1 MSERFVLLRRVE
13 SRPEALVIQGVL
25 ETAGIPV
32 VVRTPDKYLLLQGD
46 WSGSPK
52 PPPVEI
58 WVGRE
63 RKVEAEEL
71 LKSSSE
77 GNDDTE
83 PQI

>member
-1 MSERFVLLRRVE
+1 MSAAFVLLRRVE

-58 WVGRE
+58 WVAGE
-63 RKVEAEEL
+63 RKAEAEEL
-71 LKSSSE
+71 LKSPS
-77 GNDDTE
+77 GLTDDTSS
-83 PQI
+83 I